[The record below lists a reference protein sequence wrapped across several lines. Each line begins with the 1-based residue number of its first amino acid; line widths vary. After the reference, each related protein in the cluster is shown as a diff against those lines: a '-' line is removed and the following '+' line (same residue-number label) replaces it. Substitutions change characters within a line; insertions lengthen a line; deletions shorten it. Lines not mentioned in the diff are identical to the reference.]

1 MLKNLK
7 LGLGLALV
15 SLGLNGCGEHDFAPP
30 VNNLQ
35 DLPLF
40 ENSEVDVDWEAS
52 VIMLPEMTDSLKVG
66 DLASL
71 GGSKYYLTLDGDLVD
86 PEIDW
91 DHPLAED
98 AVIVAGEDGFA
109 NIVVMDDANRVIG
122 VWQVKTPEVPSSSSE
137 EVSSCSSETLPVS
150 SSSGS
155 EGSSSSSETV
165 ESSSGSEEVSSSSN
179 VVECSS
185 SVESES
191 SSSGAEE
198 SSSSETAESSSS
210 AETVSSSSVVEESS
224 SSEIVESSSS
234 IEPVSSSSEFVKSS
248 SSEVIESSSSNEV
261 VESSSSEMSSSS
273 ENAAEPQLPGSDFSS
288 WNKSFWGS
296 TSDVMANEKTVAA
309 IKLKS
314 SANAEFSNSRMT
326 LTTREITGSF
336 IGIEG
341 SWKIAGGF
349 YFAGSFAD
357 TDIAHLYQW
366 NYTSG
371 TPDASYASDISQG
384 MTFGRPFSARP
395 VSFEVSYAYTHVANS
410 NENFPQQGLIYV
422 ALVSADHKI
431 VAAGSIVKS
440 ESSDMT
446 TETVELQY
454 GSDAGLISAGYAGVS
469 DLTVGSGDE
478 TVESIRVMF
487 ASSAYAFVVDGGALG
502 NSEKYRGG
510 ENSKLVIDNFKLN
523 Y

>member
-1 MLKNLK
+1 MKF
-7 LGLGLALV
+7 GLGAGIALV
-15 SLGLNGCGEHDFAPP
+15 SLGLSGCGEVDFAPP
-30 VNNLQ
+30 VNNQQ

-40 ENSEVDVDWEAS
+40 ENSEVDVDWDSS
-52 VIMLPEMTDSLKVG
+52 VIMLPEATDTLKIG

-71 GGSKYYLTLDGDLVD
+71 GGSKYYLALDGDLVD

-98 AVIVAGEDGFA
+98 AVIVAGENGFA
-109 NIVVMDDANRVIG
+109 NIVVMDDANRVIS
-122 VWQVKTPEVPSSSSE
+122 VWLVKTPEVPSSSSE
-137 EVSSCSSETLPVS
+137 EVSSCSSETLPAS

-155 EGSSSSSETV
+155 EVVESSSSDVVESSSSTNVVSSSSEDV
-165 ESSSGSEEVSSSSN
+165 F
-179 VVECSS
+179 SS
-185 SVESES
+185 SVESS
-191 SSSGAEE
+191 SSSKIV
-198 SSSSETAESSSS
+198 ESSSS
-210 AETVSSSSVVEESS
+210 AQIKSSSSAEVASS

-234 IEPVSSSSEFVKSS
+234 GISS
-248 SSEVIESSSSNEV
+248 SSEV
-261 VESSSSEMSSSS
+261 
-273 ENAAEPQLPGSDFSS
+273 AAEPQLPGSDFSS

-336 IGIEG
+336 IGIDG
-341 SWKIAGGF
+341 SWKMAGGF

-422 ALVSADHKI
+422 ALVSADNKI

-446 TETVELQY
+446 TETVELKY
-454 GSDAGLISAGYAGVS
+454 GSDAGLIKAGYAGVS

-510 ENSKLVIDNFKLN
+510 ENSKLVVDNFKLN